1 MAFNF
6 TKEQIAKCAP
16 RNKNAA
22 ELYEALSQVLPKYD
36 INTPERVAAF
46 MAQCGHESV
55 DFSVLRENL
64 NYSAKGGSVGEKPAG
79 LADLALSRMG

>member
-46 MAQCGHESV
+46 MAQCVTKAWTSA
-55 DFSVLRENL
+55 
-64 NYSAKGGSVGEKPAG
+64 YSEKI
-79 LADLALSRMG
+79 